1 MGRCGGVELL
11 KTDTHTKARLGR
23 LTTAHGIVD
32 TPVFMPVGTQAS
44 VKALDPREL
53 REMGTQII
61 LGNTYHLNIRPG
73 LDIIR
78 AAGGL
83 HRFMNWELPI
93 LTDSGGFQVFSLAKI
108 RKIKPH
114 GVEFRSHLDGSL
126 LFLGPKEAMEIQRV
140 LGSDIAMGFDEC
152 PPHDAPAREQ
162 KLAVERTSRW
172 AQECRKQPRAPG
184 QLVFGI
190 VQGGA
195 NPALR
200 EECAK
205 ALVAMDFDGYAIGG
219 VSVGEPEPEMLKA
232 IEFTEPF
239 LPANQARYAMGL
251 GTPAQMVELIARGVD
266 MFDCVLPTRVART
279 GTAFT
284 RRGAFGIKGGAYKAD
299 FRPIEEDC
307 NCFACRHFTR
317 AYLRHLLNV
326 NEILGL
332 RMVSVHNSHLF
343 LKVMADVRAHLAA
356 GTFAEFYREFIANYI
371 PSRKVLSARQ
381 TAVERCFLGAWRC
394 PNHQP
399 QQIGGNND
407 SQT

>member
-1 MGRCGGVELL
+1 MFQLL
-11 KTDTHTKARLGR
+11 KTDKTTKARLGR
-23 LTTAHGIVD
+23 LTTAHGVVD

-114 GVEFRSHLDGSL
+114 GVEFRSHLDGSP

-140 LGSDIAMGFDEC
+140 LGSDIAMVFDEC
-152 PPHDAPAREQ
+152 PPHDAPAKEQ
-162 KLAVERTSRW
+162 RLAVERTIRW
-172 AQECRKQPRAPG
+172 ARECHEQPRTPG

-190 VQGGA
+190 VQGGSNA
-195 NPALR
+195 ALR
-200 EECAK
+200 EECARE
-205 ALVAMDFDGYAIGG
+205 LVAMEFDGYAIGG

-239 LPANQARYAMGL
+239 LPATKARYAMGL
-251 GTPAQMVELIARGVD
+251 GTPAQMLELIARGVD
-266 MFDCVLPTRVART
+266 MFDCVLPTRIART

-284 RRGAFGIKGGAYKAD
+284 RRGAFGIKGGSYKAD
-299 FRPIEEDC
+299 FRPIEEGCD
-307 NCFACRHFTR
+307 CFACKHFTR

-343 LKVMADVRAHLAA
+343 LKVMADTRAHLAA
-356 GTFAEFYREFIANYI
+356 GTFAEFYREFIANYV
-371 PSRKVLSARQ
+371 PSQKVLAARKAE
-381 TAVERCFLGAWRC
+381 TER
-394 PNHQP
+394 
-399 QQIGGNND
+399 
-407 SQT
+407 